1 MGASE
6 EGLES
11 VQLLSERRCFGLL
24 GTANFKISHALVQAG
39 VEFISARHEGNA
51 TSMADAYA
59 KATEELTLVSVHSGP
74 GLTNAITGIGEA
86 VLYLAPQCFSIE
98 ICGTV
103 ATVAPIDPFFG
114 ASLQHSAARNV
125 SLEPP
130 GSLTQVELVG
140 KELRRYVCNP
150 ENSTEQHRSGN

>member
-1 MGASE
+1 MAAWASKPWHARQY
-6 EGLES
+6 LHW
-11 VQLLSERRCFGLL
+11 VKFGEV
-24 GTANFKISHALVQAG
+24 GYFS
-39 VEFISARHEGNA
+39 
-51 TSMADAYA
+51 
-59 KATEELTLVSVHSGP
+59 P
-74 GLTNAITGIGEA
+74 GLAKPSSIWRPNA
-86 VLYLAPQCFSIE
+86 FSIE
-98 ICGTV
+98 NCGTV

-150 ENSTEQHRSGN
+150 ENSTE